1 MNIKELAEKYELR
14 KDDFWEL
21 RKNSGKWIIT
31 HDACE
36 KIAVTEGIIF
46 EPMEVISY
54 IPTIITENGEKVQ
67 KVTKWGTQTWKPA
80 WAGTCQ
86 KKTGDVALLITGYK
100 ADNSDYKV
108 QTTGEANALNCT
120 AEYYFAMAE
129 KRGKDRVILKLINA
143 YEYGI
148 YSDVEADNFVKHDKP
163 PTEKQLETLDNLADE
178 LGVELLGV
186 DKLNR
191 DDVSAKINELKER
204 KANAELDAK
213 TEEINRIAK
222 EKLKNLI

>member
-1 MNIKELAEKYELR
+1 MNIKQLADKYELT

-21 RKNSGKWIIT
+21 RKNSNKWIIT

-36 KIAVTEGIIF
+36 KIAVQENIVF
-46 EPMEVISY
+46 EPMKVVSY

-100 ADNSDYKV
+100 LDNPDYKIE
-108 QTTGEANALNCT
+108 TTGEANALNCT

-148 YSDVEADNFVKHDKP
+148 YSDVEADDFGKHDKP
-163 PTEKQLETLDNLADE
+163 PTEKQLDMLHNLAGDLE
-178 LGVELLGV
+178 IEIAGVENM
-186 DKLNR
+186 NR
-191 DDVSAKINELKER
+191 ESISKMIDDLKER
-204 KANAELDAK
+204 LSSKRAVEQAEEKQQEL
-213 TEEINRIAK
+213 IK
-222 EKLKNLI
+222 E

>member
-1 MNIKELAEKYELR
+1 MNIKELAEKYELT

-46 EPMEVISY
+46 EPMEVVSY
-54 IPTIITENGEKVQ
+54 IPTIVTENGEKVQ
-67 KVTKWGTQTWKPA
+67 QVKWGKEYWKPA

-86 KKTGDVALLITGYK
+86 KKTGDVALLITGYR
-100 ADNSDYKV
+100 ADNPDYKI

-120 AEYYFAMAE
+120 AEYYMAMAE

-148 YSDVEADNFVKHDKP
+148 YSDVEADDFQKHDKP
-163 PTEKQLETLDNLADE
+163 PTEKQLDLLHNLATE
-178 LGVELLGV
+178 LDIQLVGV
-186 DKLNR
+186 DKMTKEE
-191 DDVSAKINELKER
+191 VSTLIDEY
-204 KANAELDAK
+204 
-213 TEEINRIAK
+213 K
-222 EKLKNLI
+222 EKQLTKKAEDTAKDKEKEHGV

>member
-1 MNIKELAEKYELR
+1 MNIKELAEKYDLG

-36 KIAVTEGIIF
+36 KIAQVEGIVF
-46 EPMEVISY
+46 DP
-54 IPTIITENGEKVQ
+54 PTIVSYEPTTLTENGEKVQ
-67 KVTKWGTQTWKPA
+67 KVIYGRQSWKPA

-86 KKTGDVALLITGYK
+86 KKTGDVAMIITGYK
-100 ADNSDYKV
+100 KDNPDYKIW
-108 QTTGEANALNCT
+108 TTGEANAVNCT

-143 YEYGI
+143 YEFGI
-148 YSDVEADNFVKHDKP
+148 YSDVEADNFVKHDKS
-163 PTEKQLETLDNLADE
+163 PTEKQLETLDMLTDE
-178 LGVELLGV
+178 LGIELVGV

-204 KANAELDAK
+204 KASAESEQKANEQQQK
-213 TEEINRIAK
+213 IEV
-222 EKLKNLI
+222 

>member
-1 MNIKELAEKYELR
+1 MNIKELAEKYELT

-46 EPMEVISY
+46 EPMEVVSY
-54 IPTIITENGEKVQ
+54 IPTIVTENGEKVQ
-67 KVTKWGTQTWKPA
+67 QVKWGKQFWKPA

-100 ADNSDYKV
+100 TDNPDYKI

-120 AEYYFAMAE
+120 AEYYMAMAE

-148 YSDVEADNFVKHDKP
+148 YSDVEADDFQKHDKP
-163 PTEKQLETLDNLADE
+163 PTEKQIDLLHNLASE
-178 LGVELLGV
+178 LEIKVAGV
-186 DKLNR
+186 DNMNR
-191 DDVSAKINELKER
+191 EDISAMIDELKEQQLTKR
-204 KANAELDAK
+204 AEDMAREKENA
-213 TEEINRIAK
+213 
-222 EKLKNLI
+222 

>member
-36 KIAVTEGIIF
+36 KIAVTEGIMF

>member
-1 MNIKELAEKYELR
+1 MIIKQLAEKYGLT

-21 RKNSGKWIIT
+21 RKNSNKWIIT

-36 KIAVTEGIIF
+36 KIAVQENIVF
-46 EPMEVISY
+46 EPMEVVSY
-54 IPTIITENGEKVQ
+54 IPSIITENGEKVQ
-67 KVTKWGTQTWKPA
+67 QVRYGRESWKPA

-86 KKTGDVALLITGYK
+86 KKSGDVALLITGYK
-100 ADNSDYKV
+100 ADNPDYKI

-148 YSDVEADNFVKHDKP
+148 YSDVEADSFGKQDKA
-163 PTEKQLETLDNLADE
+163 PTEKQLDMLHDLAGDLE
-178 LGVELLGV
+178 IEIAGIENM
-186 DKLNR
+186 NR
-191 DDVSAKINELKER
+191 ESVSGMIDDLKDR
-204 KANAELDAK
+204 LANKKA
-213 TEEINRIAK
+213 EEKAREK
-222 EKLKNLI
+222 EQQIKEQ